1 MHYVWAGAL
10 ALIFSVSAALAE
22 PVKYVLDA
30 ANSVVSYE
38 VGFGQDKITGR
49 MPIKS
54 ADVTLD
60 FQRNA
65 NSNVAVVLN
74 AAGASS
80 SFPFAEQALKGPKV
94 LATGQFP
101 DLVFRSSAFRIGT
114 TTAEVDGQVTIRG
127 VTRPIRLSAQV
138 FRQQGTDPGDLSKMS
153 VHISG
158 AVNRSDFGATGWSD
172 MVSDRVVI
180 QIVARLNGAG

>member
-1 MHYVWAGAL
+1 MHQIKAAIM
-10 ALIFSVSAALAE
+10 ALILTVSCAAAE
-22 PVKYVLDA
+22 PVRYALDA

-49 MPIKS
+49 MPVR
-54 ADVTLD
+54 AANVTLD
-60 FQRNA
+60 FQSNA
-65 NSNVAVVLN
+65 NSNVEVVLN
-74 AAGASS
+74 AAGATS

-101 DLVFRSSAFRIGT
+101 DLTFRSTAFQIGT
-114 TTAEVDGQVTIRG
+114 TTAQVDGQVTIRG
-127 VTRPIRLSAQV
+127 VTRPIRLDAQV
-138 FRQQGTDPGDLSKMS
+138 YRQQGTDPGDLSKMS

-158 AVNRSDFGATGWSD
+158 TVNRSEFGATGWSD

-180 QIVARLNGAG
+180 QIVARLNRAN